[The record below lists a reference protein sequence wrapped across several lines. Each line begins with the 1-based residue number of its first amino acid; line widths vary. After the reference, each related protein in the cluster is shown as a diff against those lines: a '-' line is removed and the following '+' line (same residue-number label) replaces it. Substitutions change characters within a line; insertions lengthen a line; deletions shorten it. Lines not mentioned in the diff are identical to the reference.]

1 VESRRDSRLCPDPPN
16 FTSPPSISAGL
27 TDLNESA
34 RTAEFDSFMIESGL
48 EHGENSMTLEMG
60 ELTVGKT
67 ATNLVD
73 EIKKLSSQDRA
84 AIVVEV
90 LDTLEEEGEEFDDQ
104 VLLRELERREVEG
117 MTDSVPWSV
126 LRDMS

>member
-1 VESRRDSRLCPDPPN
+1 
-16 FTSPPSISAGL
+16 
-27 TDLNESA
+27 
-34 RTAEFDSFMIESGL
+34 MIESGL

>member
-1 VESRRDSRLCPDPPN
+1 
-16 FTSPPSISAGL
+16 
-27 TDLNESA
+27 
-34 RTAEFDSFMIESGL
+34 
-48 EHGENSMTLEMG
+48 MTLGMG
-60 ELTVGKT
+60 ELIVGKT

-90 LDTLEEEGEEFDDQ
+90 LDTLDEEGEEFDDEE
-104 VLLRELERREVEG
+104 LLRELERREAEG
-117 MTDSVPWSV
+117 MTDSVPWSI

>member
-1 VESRRDSRLCPDPPN
+1 
-16 FTSPPSISAGL
+16 
-27 TDLNESA
+27 
-34 RTAEFDSFMIESGL
+34 
-48 EHGENSMTLEMG
+48 MTLEMG

-73 EIKKLSSQDRA
+73 EIKKLSSEDRA

-104 VLLRELERREVEG
+104 ELLRELERREAEG
-117 MTDSVPWSV
+117 MADSVPWSI